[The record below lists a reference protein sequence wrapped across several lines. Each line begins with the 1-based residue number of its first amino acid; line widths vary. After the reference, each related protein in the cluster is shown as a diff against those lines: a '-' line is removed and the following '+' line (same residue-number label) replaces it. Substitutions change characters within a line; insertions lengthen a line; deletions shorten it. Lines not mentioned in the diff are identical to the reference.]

1 MSFMIF
7 CLITRHLPRSLDI
20 KDTLSNKEFDAWND
34 LESKYY
40 ILYTSSKD
48 QKNNMQTQPT
58 YRTMYI
64 A

>member
-1 MSFMIF
+1 MSSMIL
-7 CLITRHLPRSLDI
+7 CSITRHLPRSLVI
-20 KDTLSNKEFDAWND
+20 KDTLSNKEVDVSND

-58 YRTMYI
+58 YWTMYT